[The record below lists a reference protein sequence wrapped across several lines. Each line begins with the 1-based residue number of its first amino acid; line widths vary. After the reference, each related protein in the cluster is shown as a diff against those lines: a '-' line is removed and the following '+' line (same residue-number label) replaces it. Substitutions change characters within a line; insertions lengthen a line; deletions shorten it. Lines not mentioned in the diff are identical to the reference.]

1 MVLSFYLHFFL
12 PQCYTDLYLSYYAL
26 LIVNMYAAKIYI
38 LTGIS
43 APPRDYSIPGTHTSK
58 IFSTIGAAATLVFA
72 YNTGMLPEI
81 QVPLIFFFFFFFFA
95 MLS

>member
-1 MVLSFYLHFFL
+1 M
-12 PQCYTDLYLSYYAL
+12 AL
-26 LIVNMYAAKIYI
+26 RYI

-43 APPRDYSIPGTHTSK
+43 AKPRDYSIPGTHISK

-81 QVPLIFFFFFFFFA
+81 QVLLVIFLF
-95 MLS
+95 L